1 MRIKYV
7 TALVLVAIAAIIY
20 LNLGSDSLT
29 HDVPKSE
36 MDAVINSK
44 PTNKNRGSEQK
55 TRKKADDPQLTKSR
69 IVLDKIAESI
79 SIDDPVVA
87 ANMVIKNNMSCINHL
102 SAKRKS
108 ADYTKLFEQKLDKNQ
123 KKFYRGYFKYC
134 QELDKQHPEWNLSD
148 ISKLQ
153 KLKKSAVAT
162 SLWGQIL
169 NREINQ
175 KQLSETEIRTILKQ
189 NDLNILSDAPK
200 LLEDYYLN
208 VIHWELEDVLQ
219 NHQYEY
225 TNHIR
230 LYAHQLYLCDLG
242 ANCGP
247 QSSIMASLCY
257 LNTHSC
263 GLDYPH
269 YVSDIL
275 TAGQQADIQLA
286 MNYLN
291 RKYQ

>member
-1 MRIKYV
+1 MK
-7 TALVLVAIAAIIY
+7 T
-20 LNLGSDSLT
+20 S
-29 HDVPKSE
+29 
-36 MDAVINSK
+36 SK
-44 PTNKNRGSEQK
+44 PDNKIRDLEQK
-55 TRKKADDPQLTKSR
+55 THKKADDPQATKSR

-79 SIDDPVVA
+79 NIDDPVVA

-108 ADYTKLFEQKLDKNQ
+108 ADYTKLFEQKLDENQ
-123 KKFYRGYFKYC
+123 KKFYQGYFKYC

-153 KLKKSAVAT
+153 KLKNSAVAT
-162 SLWGQIL
+162 SLWGQIV

-175 KQLSETEIRTILKQ
+175 KQLSETEIRTLLKQ

-269 YVSDIL
+269 YVTEIL

-286 MNYLN
+286 MNYLK
-291 RKYQ
+291 RIYQ